1 MRKEERQNKVDK
13 NEIKEEA
20 ETDKSVKLNVKCFT
34 SLFYKINGLHLH
46 PSLFFNEKPFKIIL
60 CKDI

>member
-1 MRKEERQNKVDK
+1 MDK

-60 CKDI
+60 CCICSN